1 MSGTTAGFRTHVGV
15 CAPIRQDNVDTD
27 QIIPSREMKKVSKL
41 GLGEGLFAGWRYEYD
56 GTKKT
61 APRADFVL
69 NQPAYENSSILL
81 GGKNF
86 GCGSSREHAVWA
98 LRDYGIRVI
107 LAESFGRIFRNNCAR
122 NRLLAIKLTAAEIDA
137 IATATETDPQ
147 SRTLRVDLERC
158 NIALPDGR
166 EIGFEMDEFD
176 RGMLLKG
183 LDYIDYTLQYANDV
197 DAFLERDRLS
207 RSWAYL

>member
-1 MSGTTAGFRTHVGV
+1 MSNATDGFRMHTGV

-27 QIIPSREMKKVSKL
+27 QIIPSREMKRVSKL
-41 GLGEGLFAGWRYEYD
+41 GLGEGLFAGWRYEFE
-56 GTKKT
+56 GTEKV
-61 APRADFVL
+61 ARRADFVL
-69 NQPAYENSSILL
+69 NQPAYENTSILI

-98 LRDYGIRVI
+98 LRDYGIRVVI
-107 LAESFGRIFRNNCAR
+107 AESFGRIFRNNCAR
-122 NRLLAIKLTAAEIDA
+122 NRLLAVKLAAAEIDA
-137 IATATETDPQ
+137 IATATESDPQ
-147 SRTLRVDLERC
+147 SQTLRVDLENC
-158 NIALPDGR
+158 TIVLPNGR

-183 LDYIDYTLQYANDV
+183 LDYIDYTLQYASDV
-197 DAFLERDRLS
+197 DAFQDRDRLS